1 MKKKQGK
8 RQSKKIFLEK
18 IYTSELEK
26 SQFWELNN
34 KKKLNQ
40 FYYTDLRIKSLEN
53 EKIFKTF
60 ISPNNTKIPI
70 WFLLC
75 LP

>member
-53 EKIFKTF
+53 EKIFKTE
-60 ISPNNTKIPI
+60 
-70 WFLLC
+70 
-75 LP
+75 